1 MSDEIED
8 VQVTAADMADPEFRA
23 LVRIELQAMLM
34 AEAAEADAQL
44 QKLAAFNHANPTQRA
59 IDGVGRHEMSMPAM
73 LYHWYKHVE
82 KLDFSS
88 PKDREWLMQRYPG
101 IRMPGRQTTK
111 LQVGFTRT
119 TTGNVFERNV
129 RHSFKPDTTTTS
141 DSGGKAIEVTW
152 RQ

>member
-1 MSDEIED
+1 MTDETDD
-8 VQVTAADMADPEFRA
+8 VQVTAEEMADPAFRA
-23 LVRIELQAMLM
+23 LVRAEMEAMLM

-59 IDGVGRHEMSMPAM
+59 IDGIGRHEMSMPAM

-82 KLDFSS
+82 KLDFGN
-88 PKDREWLMQRYPG
+88 PKDREWLMHRYPG

-111 LQVGFTRT
+111 LQVGFTPT
-119 TTGNVFERNV
+119 STGNTFERNV
-129 RHSFKPDTTTTS
+129 RETFKPDDTTTS

-152 RQ
+152 RP